1 MIIRDGNVNIIAGSR
16 DPITFDVYK
25 DKGVQRESFS
35 STSALTL
42 WIKSKTDNSIRSFTG
57 AQLVW
62 IDEDQGQIQFTPAAD
77 DFSNSQAGEY
87 SYHFSL
93 LDSGSNPIK
102 FPNPEKYIITII
114 ANLET

>member
-1 MIIRDGNVNIIAGSR
+1 MVIRDGNVNIIAGSR

-35 STSALTL
+35 GTSGLTL
-42 WIKSKTDNSIRSFTG
+42 WMKSKTGTIKSFTDTK
-57 AQLVW
+57 VTW
-62 IDEDQGQIQFTPAAD
+62 VDESQGQIKFIPAAD
-77 DFSNSQAGEY
+77 DFSNADAGEY

-93 LDSGSNPIK
+93 TDGSNPIK
-102 FPNPEKYIITII
+102 FPNPEKYIIKII